1 MRRLSEFSISKGVAS
16 AFPVLAS
23 NRRPPSTDSGN
34 GELTLADVAAR
45 IGEDNEALRKL
56 LIDTRHHLNAREG
69 LKGPF
74 EKLVEPISKTLR
86 TLEQEKSDNA
96 SLRDALAEIRT
107 NHDTLHTEFHARGK
121 KSEEL
126 EHDNERLRRE
136 LTFAQQAA
144 RELEGTKTD
153 LTAALV
159 TARTAIADLERQL
172 GHETASSRALGE
184 EHRILLDHANAS
196 DKRIVE
202 LEADAAHARQ
212 NLSLLE
218 NDKGSLQASLDQTLA
233 ETSRLWRRLTESDN
247 ALTAARARLEQQ
259 DTSLAAGEEER
270 KKLSAACDEANE
282 RRQSECYAL
291 NLKLEAMRSRAG
303 TAEKL

>member
-45 IGEDNEALRKL
+45 IGEDNETLRNL
-56 LIDTRHHLNAREG
+56 LIDTGHHINALEE
-69 LKGPF
+69 LKGTF

-86 TLEQEKSDNA
+86 TLELEKSDNA
-96 SLRDALAEIRT
+96 SLRDALAEMRS
-107 NHDTLHTEFHARGK
+107 NHETLHTEFHARGK

-126 EHDNERLRRE
+126 EHDNDRLRRE
-136 LTFAQQAA
+136 LTFAQQST
-144 RELEGTKTD
+144 RELEGNKTD

-184 EHRILLDHANAS
+184 EHRVLLDHANAA

-202 LEADAAHARQ
+202 LEAGVALTRQ

-218 NDKGSLQASLDQTLA
+218 NDKATLQASLDQTLA
-233 ETSRLWRRLTESDN
+233 EASRLSRRLTESDN
-247 ALTAARARLEQQ
+247 ALTAARARLEQL
-259 DTSLAAGEEER
+259 DSSLSAAEEER

-291 NLKLEAMRSRAG
+291 NLKV
-303 TAEKL
+303 